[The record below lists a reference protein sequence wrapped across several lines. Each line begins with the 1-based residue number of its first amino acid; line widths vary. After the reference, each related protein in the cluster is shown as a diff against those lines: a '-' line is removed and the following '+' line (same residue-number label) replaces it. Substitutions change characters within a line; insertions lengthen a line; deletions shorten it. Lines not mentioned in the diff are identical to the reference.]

1 MDMLLFVFVANNM
14 ITVLDIKRVKAR
26 KPHYCDMCG
35 KEIEIGEEYESQHLV
50 YETPYTFHQCY
61 RCKPYVDELWDTGF
75 DDFYG
80 EGLQPEFFET
90 FMWEEHRDVICKW
103 RGWDLD
109 ED

>member
-1 MDMLLFVFVANNM
+1 M

-26 KPHYCDMCG
+26 KPHHCDMCG
-35 KEIEIGEEYESQHLV
+35 KKIKIGEEYESQHLV

-61 RCKPYVDELWDTGF
+61 RCKPYVDELWDIGF
-75 DDFYG
+75 DDCYG
-80 EGLQPEFFET
+80 EGLLPEFFET